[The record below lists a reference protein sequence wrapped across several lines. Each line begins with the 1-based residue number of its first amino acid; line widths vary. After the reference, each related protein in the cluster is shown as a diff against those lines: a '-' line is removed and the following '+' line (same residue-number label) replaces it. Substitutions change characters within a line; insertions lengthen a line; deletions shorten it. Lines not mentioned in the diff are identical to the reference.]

1 MIYLKHILFCCII
14 LLAGCGGGGGESPG
28 SGIDP
33 RIARIDRYDAL
44 NARVLGDLSV
54 GAIGMSVTPDDML
67 PATGTA
73 EFAGFATI
81 RVENPDT
88 PLVLYGDANIIV
100 GFDDHSV
107 QGGLDRFFGTN
118 ADGDVTD
125 YSGDIV
131 IDGGSVGD
139 GISLGYGGA
148 LEAAGDTL
156 TLSGTMNGAFF
167 GDPVSA
173 IAAAD
178 YEPESTYNGAWV
190 DATVIIVG
198 ETAGAP

>member
-1 MIYLKHILFCCII
+1 M
-14 LLAGCGGGGGESPG
+14 LLAACGGGGGESAG

-33 RIARIDRYDAL
+33 RIARIDSYDAL
-44 NARVLGDLSV
+44 NARVLGDQSI
-54 GAIGMSVTPDDML
+54 GAIGMSITPDGAL

-73 EFAGFATI
+73 EFEGFATI

-88 PLVLYGDANIIV
+88 PLVLYGDANVAI

-107 QGGLDRFFGTN
+107 HGGMDRFFGTN
-118 ADGDVTD
+118 ADGAVTD
-125 YSGDIV
+125 YSGGIV
-131 IDGGSVGD
+131 IDGGSVSD
-139 GISLGYGGA
+139 GLSLEYGGT

-178 YEPESTYNGAWV
+178 YEPEGAYNGASI

-198 ETAGAP
+198 EGSGAP